1 MQLFVAN
8 LADASAKY
16 IYIVKRIVSP
26 GKRIV
31 SPGKRIVSHPKATLD
46 KETSFW

>member
-31 SPGKRIVSHPKATLD
+31 SHPKATLD